1 MHSMTIRRRTLAPFV
16 FACAVAPFAAA
27 QEPAVTAPER
37 AQANRPVTSPGNAE
51 WAATVEAAR
60 ARATEQK
67 KLVFYEIDTQNC
79 GECQR
84 MKSLLYPAFDFEA
97 LLIGMVPVRVDI
109 TTHDG
114 ERLAQLYGIKE
125 TPSVAIATPTGRLI
139 FLMQG
144 FKSQGDFFAHVHKS
158 LDGYRNWAKTIDA
171 QDVATLSAKE
181 AYASARQLYA
191 RFDYA
196 EARPRYKR
204 ATVASDATPEI
215 RNAALEGLAA
225 AELQLDKPAE
235 ARKTID
241 QLIASTKDPEVRE
254 RAELFRANI
263 ALVQNQNAEALALY
277 KKFEKDHPNSKYLEQ
292 VRGFIAR
299 LASPEAPK

>member
-1 MHSMTIRRRTLAPFV
+1 MHPMTIRRRALAPLA
-16 FACAVAPFAAA
+16 FACALAVVPFAAA
-27 QEPAVTAPER
+27 QEPAGAAPPPS
-37 AQANRPVTSPGNAE
+37 NRPVTSPGNAQ
-51 WAATVEAAR
+51 WATTLDEAR
-60 ARATEQK
+60 ARASEQK
-67 KLVFYEIDTQNC
+67 KLVFYEVDSQNC
-79 GECQR
+79 GECAR

-114 ERLAQLYGIKE
+114 ERLTEFYGIKE
-125 TPSVAIATPTGRLI
+125 TPSVAISTPTGRLV

-144 FKSQGDFFAHVHKS
+144 FKSQRDFFGHVHKS
-158 LDGYRNWAKTIDA
+158 LDGYRTWAKTIDA
-171 QDVATLSAKE
+171 QDVATLSAKD
-181 AYASARQLYA
+181 AYASARQLFA

-204 ATVASDATPEI
+204 ATVAPDATPDI

-225 AELQLDKPAE
+225 SELKLDKPAE

-241 QLIASTKDPEVRE
+241 QLLAGTKDPEVRE

-263 ALVQNQNAEALALY
+263 ALVQNQNAEALSLY
-277 KKFEKDHPNSKYLEQ
+277 KKFEKDHPDSKYLEQ
-292 VRGFIAR
+292 VRGFITR
-299 LASPEAPK
+299 LESPQ